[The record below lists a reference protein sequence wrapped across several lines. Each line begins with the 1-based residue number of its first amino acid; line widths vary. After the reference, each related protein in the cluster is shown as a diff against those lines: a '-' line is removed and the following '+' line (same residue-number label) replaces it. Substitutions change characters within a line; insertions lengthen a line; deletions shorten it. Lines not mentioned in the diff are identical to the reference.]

1 MKRLILATKILALNP
16 SAATRLTAT
25 RLTAT
30 HLAATHLTVW
40 IFLWAA
46 LFGVAIPTSSY
57 AQVAEICANGIDDD
71 GDTLIDCDDPDC
83 QFECGYLETDC
94 TNGLDDDG
102 DNLVELAGKEAI
114 ILQQDSDSIFQT
126 LFANSLE
133 GKAMLFFG
141 NRGCRDSATGSL
153 CHMDCQSAPA
163 GSNF

>member
-1 MKRLILATKILALNP
+1 MKRLILATKLLALNP

-25 RLTAT
+25 RLTATHLAAT

-83 QFECGYLETDC
+83 CRHRGRECR
-94 TNGLDDDG
+94 LDRRPD
-102 DNLVELAGKEAI
+102 
-114 ILQQDSDSIFQT
+114 
-126 LFANSLE
+126 
-133 GKAMLFFG
+133 
-141 NRGCRDSATGSL
+141 
-153 CHMDCQSAPA
+153 
-163 GSNF
+163 